1 MLVIPF
7 LPKIS
12 FGSCTNSSNLNHSPA
27 AVRACCDAS
36 WHLWVWRGSIPFTLQ
51 SYSQQGSGDGGAM
64 PAPPQQH
71 EPPCP
76 RGCAWEELMLRCW
89 AHPMVGNE
97 HSWEFWPGV
106 SSAPAMGKLVLMA
119 PLAPSSFLTQGW
131 RVCMGCRGWTVG
143 QTPQYP

>member
-51 SYSQQGSGDGGAM
+51 SYSQQ
-64 PAPPQQH
+64 
-71 EPPCP
+71 
-76 RGCAWEELMLRCW
+76 ELC
-89 AHPMVGNE
+89 
-97 HSWEFWPGV
+97 
-106 SSAPAMGKLVLMA
+106 
-119 PLAPSSFLTQGW
+119 
-131 RVCMGCRGWTVG
+131 CRGLGMGELCQSLLSSMSLPVLRDVLG
-143 QTPQYP
+143 KS